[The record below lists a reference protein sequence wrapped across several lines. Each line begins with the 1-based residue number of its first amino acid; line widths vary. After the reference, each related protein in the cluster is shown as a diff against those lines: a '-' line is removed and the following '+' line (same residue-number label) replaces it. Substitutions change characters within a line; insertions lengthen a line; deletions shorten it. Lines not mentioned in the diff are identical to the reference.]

1 MMFDEIF
8 SVLYLTDTL
17 HHVPPRANFPHQI
30 VFPFKQSL
38 FVVCIIMCTLLCS
51 NIRVN

>member
-8 SVLYLTDTL
+8 SVLYLTDT
-17 HHVPPRANFPHQI
+17 HHVPPRANFSHQI

-38 FVVCIIMCTLLCS
+38 FVVCIIMYTLLCS